1 MRKYV
6 LDTNCYVDAARD
18 PGRLAA
24 LGEFTT
30 WAVPH
35 LYLSTVVAAEL
46 RAGIRTSRE
55 RTALEQT
62 VLGPFVR
69 RGRVITPSGAA
80 WDALGLTLAT
90 LRSATGLDP
99 TFAKRSFAFD
109 VLLAYSA
116 REAGAVVV
124 TTNGRDMERIRTVFR
139 FEFVPPYPDRP

>member
-6 LDTNCYVDAARD
+6 LDTNCYIDAARD
-18 PGRLAA
+18 PAKLAA

-35 LYLSTVVAAEL
+35 LYLSSVVGAEL
-46 RAGIRTSRE
+46 RVGVRSSRE
-55 RTALEQT
+55 RRRLERL

-69 RGRVITPSGAA
+69 RGRLITPGTAA

-90 LRSATGLDP
+90 LRSSTGLDP
-99 TFAKRSFAFD
+99 ALATRAFAFD

-116 REAGAVVV
+116 REVGAVVV
-124 TTNGRDMERIRTVFR
+124 TSNGRDMERIRTVFM